1 MTRFVVEL
9 SVATNI
15 PFQFLRDLSYP
26 VLLTYL
32 DVLQEK
38 ARLQQV

>member
-9 SVATNI
+9 SVATSI
-15 PFQFLRDLSYP
+15 PFQSFAELP
-26 VLLTYL
+26 FAVLLTYL

-38 ARLQQV
+38 ARAEAV

>member
-1 MTRFVVEL
+1 MTRFIVEL
-9 SVATNI
+9 SVATQI
-15 PFQFLRDLSYP
+15 PFESLDGLSYN

-38 ARLQQV
+38 ARAMQS

>member
-9 SVATNI
+9 SVATSI

-32 DVLQEK
+32 DVLSER
-38 ARLQQV
+38 ARAESV